1 MNDLPKDQILALID
15 AAPATPPE
23 SRVRYR
29 GLSLVVVMASWNEA
43 GKVGAGVAAV
53 PRDLVDTVCVVD
65 NGSVD
70 GTAAEARA
78 AGAVVISHPRNL
90 GAGGGYRSGYAYGRR
105 KGFDLIVEL
114 AGDNQDDPADI
125 RHVVDHLLDG
135 GYDYVHGSRW
145 MQGGTRVNMTRSRSY
160 LTRVYS
166 FLFRTLFGFPATDA
180 TNGFRVFKSSLLD
193 DPRIDLW
200 QEWLIQ
206 YELEPYFFIKAV
218 QLGFKVSEAPV
229 RKIYHQEMRKNTK
242 MVPFKSWYS
251 ILRPLFLLRLG
262 VKR

>member
-1 MNDLPKDQILALID
+1 MKDLPKQEILDLID

-23 SRVRYR
+23 LRIRYR
-29 GLSLVVVMASWNEA
+29 GKSLVVVMASWNEA
-43 GKVGAGVAAV
+43 GKAGPGVQAV
-53 PRDLVDTVCVVD
+53 PRDLVDTVCVID

-70 GTAAEARA
+70 GTAAEARE

-90 GAGGGYRSGYAYGRR
+90 GAGGGYRSGYVYGLR

-145 MQGGTRVNMTRSRSY
+145 MAGGTRVNMTRSRSL
-160 LTRVYS
+160 LTKLYS

-180 TNGFRVFKSSLLD
+180 TNGFRVFKTGLLE

-206 YELEPYFFIKAV
+206 YEMEPYFFIKVV
-218 QLGFKVSEAPV
+218 QLGYKVGEAPV

-251 ILRPLFLLRLG
+251 ILRPLFLIRFGL
-262 VKR
+262 KR

>member
-1 MNDLPKDQILALID
+1 MKDLPKQEILSLID
-15 AAPATPPE
+15 AAPAIPPE
-23 SRVRYR
+23 RRVRYR
-29 GLSLVVVMASWNEA
+29 GKSLVVVMASWNEA
-43 GKVGAGVAAV
+43 GKAGPGVRAV

-65 NGSVD
+65 NGSAD
-70 GTAAEARA
+70 GTAAEARE

-90 GAGGGYRSGYAYGRR
+90 GAGGGYRSGYVYGLR

-145 MQGGTRVNMTRSRSY
+145 MAGGTRVNMTRSRSF
-160 LTRVYS
+160 LTRLYS

-180 TNGFRVFKSSLLD
+180 TNGFRVFKTGLLED
-193 DPRIDLW
+193 RRIDLW

-218 QLGFKVSEAPV
+218 QLGYKVGEAPV
-229 RKIYHQEMRKNTK
+229 RKIYHQEMRENTK

-251 ILRPLFLLRLG
+251 ILRPLFLIRFGL
-262 VKR
+262 KR